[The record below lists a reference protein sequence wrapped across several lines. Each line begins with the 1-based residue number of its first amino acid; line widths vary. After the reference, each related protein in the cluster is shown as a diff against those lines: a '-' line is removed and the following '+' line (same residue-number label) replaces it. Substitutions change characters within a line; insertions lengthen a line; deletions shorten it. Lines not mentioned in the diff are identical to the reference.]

1 MEKITNA
8 RIKEEYLRIKHK
20 SGATILLYP
29 MKGYST
35 AYALFATKYGSV
47 DTTFKTNEDPDFVT
61 VPEGI
66 AHYLEHKLFENDEC
80 DAFDLYAK
88 TGANANAYTSFDKTA
103 YLFSCSQKFE
113 ENLRILLG
121 FVQEPYFTDATVAKE
136 QGIIG
141 QEIRMYEDDTG
152 WRVFF
157 NCLQA
162 MYEKNP
168 VRIDIAGTIESIAK
182 IDKDLLYR
190 CYNTFYN
197 LNNMALCVC
206 GNCTEEEVLALCDK
220 MLKKSEP
227 VEVERVFE
235 EEPDTIVQPLVEEK
249 LPVACPMF
257 QFGVKEAVTDAH
269 RTEKDLAVTEVLL
282 DIMASDSSPM
292 FRKLLDAGLVN
303 EASFSYEY
311 FEGTGYGALLF
322 GGESGNPEAVCD
334 AIREEM
340 ARLKRE
346 GVKEEDVRRSAK
358 SLYGANVSGLNSPDV
373 IANAV
378 MTMHFND
385 RELFRYIECFS
396 EITAEDVNAR
406 IQTLFDMD
414 KTAAS
419 IIRPL
424 DEA

>member
-1 MEKITNA
+1 M
-8 RIKEEYLRIKHK
+8 
-20 SGATILLYP
+20 
-29 MKGYST
+29 
-35 AYALFATKYGSV
+35 
-47 DTTFKTNEDPDFVT
+47 
-61 VPEGI
+61 
-66 AHYLEHKLFENDEC
+66 
-80 DAFDLYAK
+80 
-88 TGANANAYTSFDKTA
+88 
-103 YLFSCSQKFE
+103 
-113 ENLRILLG
+113 
-121 FVQEPYFTDATVAKE
+121 PYV
-136 QGIIG
+136 
-141 QEIRMYEDDTG
+141 
-152 WRVFF
+152 
-157 NCLQA
+157 
-162 MYEKNP
+162 
-168 VRIDIAGTIESIAK
+168 
-182 IDKDLLYR
+182 
-190 CYNTFYN
+190 
-197 LNNMALCVC
+197 
-206 GNCTEEEVLALCDK
+206 
-220 MLKKSEP
+220 
-227 VEVERVFE
+227 
-235 EEPDTIVQPLVEEK
+235 
-249 LPVACPMF
+249 
-257 QFGVKEAVTDAH
+257 QFGVKEAVTGAH